1 MIISTRGI
9 LRVTAAIAMVAAPL
23 PAVAQQ
29 YENPPSFNVAKIPGI
44 RAAGDNYAIVNPARS
59 DGLLRLYRVTTAP
72 GEITVHGDE
81 MLRMRLHELDAL
93 NQLDKINNSEA
104 FGKALAE
111 AGLSPLKYTGRFI
124 ANPAKTDSETFT
136 GIGNMFGRI
145 ASGMANAGRAPGNP
159 IAGLLGVTEQRRKL
173 AAEFGVDPYPDYE
186 PLDFRLS
193 RLSEAAAAGG
203 LTVSG
208 ALIAVPGAA
217 GIVVSNLHTA
227 SSLQGIQIETLARDY
242 TAAQILDLNRGRMNA
257 MGADPTLIESLLG
270 NRNYT
275 PIDLAAMVAAL
286 DGMSGVEDRTLFLER
301 AAAIDN
307 RAIAYFMRRHAE
319 LLAAHHARAAKFS
332 RFVSLGGYPFAVTRH
347 GRIVSVMPI
356 DALAWTQS
364 TGGALRDSAA
374 DARRLVASGQVELR
388 ITGSATAL
396 AKRQLQGLGW
406 KLVERAK
413 F

>member
-1 MIISTRGI
+1 MVVSRRTL
-9 LRVTAAIAMVAAPL
+9 LRAAALAATIAATL
-23 PAVAQQ
+23 PAAAQQ
-29 YENPPSFNVAKIPGI
+29 YENPPSFNVAKLPGI
-44 RAAGDNYAIVNPARS
+44 KLAGDNYTVNNPARS
-59 DGLLRLYRVTTAP
+59 DGLLRLYRVTTAQ
-72 GEITVHGDE
+72 GEISVHGDE
-81 MLRMRLHELDAL
+81 MLRMRLHELAAL
-93 NQLDKINNSEA
+93 HELDKINNSEA
-104 FGKALAE
+104 YGKALAE

-124 ANPAKTDSETFT
+124 ANPGKTVSETFT
-136 GIGNMFGRI
+136 GLGNMFGRI

-159 IAGLLGVTEQRRKL
+159 LAGLLGVTEQRRKL
-173 AAEFGVDPYPDYE
+173 AAEFGVDPYTDYE
-186 PLDFRLS
+186 PLDFRLA

-203 LTVSG
+203 LTISG

-227 SSLQGIQIETLARDY
+227 SSLQGIKIEALARDY
-242 TAAQILDLNRGRMNA
+242 TAAQIFDLNRGRMNA
-257 MGADPTLIESLLG
+257 MGADPALIESLLG

-275 PIDLAAMVAAL
+275 PIDMAAIVGAL
-286 DGMSGVEDRTLFLER
+286 DGMNGVEDRALFLER

-332 RFVSLGGYPFAVTRH
+332 RFVSLGGYPFAVTRQ

-364 TGGALRDSAA
+364 AGGALRESAA
-374 DARRLVASGQVELR
+374 DARRIVASGQVELR
-388 ITGSATAL
+388 ITGTATAL

-406 KLVERAK
+406 KLVEHAK